1 MTTNSTDRQ
10 LGWVVLA
17 TVGVLV
23 AVPVFGMGFGTMG
36 TGPMGT
42 GPMMDGTWDH
52 GMWGASGGPSGWLLV
67 VGVGMQLLF
76 LAVLVGVGY
85 LGYRALTGWD
95 ASTDPALDELRAAY
109 ARGELSDEE
118 YERRRERLETGQ

>member
-1 MTTNSTDRQ
+1 MTTKSIERQ

-17 TVGVLV
+17 LVGALV
-23 AVPVFGMGFGTMG
+23 TVPVLSMGSGMAG

-42 GPMMDGTWDH
+42 GPMMGGAWDH
-52 GMWGASGGPSGWLLV
+52 GMWGASGGPSGWLLA

-85 LGYRALTGWD
+85 LGYRALTGRD